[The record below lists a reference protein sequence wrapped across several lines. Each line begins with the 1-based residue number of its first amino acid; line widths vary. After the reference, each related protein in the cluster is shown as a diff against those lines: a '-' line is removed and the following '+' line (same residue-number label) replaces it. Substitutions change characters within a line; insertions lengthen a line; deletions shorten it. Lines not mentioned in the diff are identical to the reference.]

1 MTVSRPQLHLLHS
14 YVFGAIRVLN
24 SAGYVRRRSGPGHH
38 GKATNRIGSM
48 GISLS
53 GISLAGLLTF
63 LLVMRLNVGYNNN
76 IFLCHGGKV
85 RSVFVKSPHFYHSKV
100 HVVGFLQHFEIERT
114 SNCEIHRLIIA
125 LDSSRGLL
133 CHTSLSKK

>member
-1 MTVSRPQLHLLHS
+1 M
-14 YVFGAIRVLN
+14 FGAIRVLN

-48 GISLS
+48 VISLS

-100 HVVGFLQHFEIERT
+100 HVDREDIELRNSSLNYRAGQLT
-114 SNCEIHRLIIA
+114 RAVVPYVALKEVAHRMV
-125 LDSSRGLL
+125 
-133 CHTSLSKK
+133 CLSEG